1 MSTIILDLRATNW
14 DEMCTKR
21 IVAVAESR
29 KHIICKLRRTS
40 GPDEPQVTFDLVL
53 SSQFQKQLKLHAA
66 Q

>member
-29 KHIICKLRRTS
+29 KHIIERLRF
-40 GPDEPQVTFDLVL
+40 TFTANGKIQTQAENF
-53 SSQFQKQLKLHAA
+53 SE
-66 Q
+66 